1 MRYAISIPN
10 IGDAFGDPRFAADLA
25 VEAEA
30 AGWDGFFV
38 WDHIGADWA
47 WVVSD
52 PWVTLAAIA
61 VRTTSLIIG
70 TGVTPL
76 PRRRPWKVARETV
89 TLDRLAGGRVRL
101 GVGIGTDA
109 EHEYSCFDERGDD
122 KLHGA
127 MLDEGLDV
135 LTGLWSGEPFSY
147 QGAHYRIT
155 NAVFLPTP
163 VQQPRIPIW
172 VAGLWPN
179 KKPFRRAAQ
188 WDGVWPIGRDGP
200 MTPDDIRA
208 MLGYIGRHRADDRA
222 FDVVF
227 GGETLGTDRAADAA
241 KVAAYAEAGVTWW
254 VEGLSN
260 WRGSI
265 ADQRQRLRQGPP
277 RLEL

>member
-1 MRYAISIPN
+1 M
-10 IGDAFGDPRFAADLA
+10 
-25 VEAEA
+25 
-30 AGWDGFFV
+30 
-38 WDHIGADWA
+38 
-47 WVVSD
+47 
-52 PWVTLAAIA
+52 
-61 VRTTSLIIG
+61 RTTRLIIG
-70 TGVTPL
+70 TGVTSL

-89 TLDRLAGGRVRL
+89 TLDRLAGGRTRL

-135 LTGLWSGEPFSY
+135 LTGLWSGESFSY
-147 QGAHYRIT
+147 QGQHYRIT
-155 NAVFLPTP
+155 NALFLPKP

-179 KKPFRRAAQ
+179 KKPSQRAAR
-188 WDGVWPIGRDGP
+188 WDGVWPIGRDVP
-200 MTPDDIRA
+200 LTPDDIRE
-208 MLGYIGRHRADDRA
+208 MLAYIQQGRTAGGA

-227 GGETLGTDRAADAA
+227 GGETSGTDRAADAA
-241 KVAAYAEAGVTWW
+241 KVAAYADAGVTWW

-265 ADQRQRLRQGPP
+265 EDQRRRVQQGPP
-277 RLEL
+277 KLES

>member
-1 MRYAISIPN
+1 MQYAISIPN
-10 IGDAFGDPRFAADLA
+10 IGDAFGNPHFAVDLA

-38 WDHIGADWA
+38 WDHIGADWE
-47 WVVSD
+47 WGVSD

-61 VRTTSLIIG
+61 VRTTNIVIG

-76 PRRRPWKVARETV
+76 PRRRPWKLARETV
-89 TLDRLAGGRVRL
+89 TLDHLAHGRVRL
-101 GVGIGTDA
+101 GVGIGTDT
-109 EHEYSCFDERGDD
+109 EHEYSCFGEATDQIV
-122 KLHGA
+122 HGV
-127 MLDEGLDV
+127 MLDEGLAV
-135 LTGLWSGEPFSY
+135 LTGLWRGESFSY
-147 QGAHYRIT
+147 VGNHYQVSK
-155 NAVFLPTP
+155 AVFLPKP

-172 VAGLWPN
+172 IAGLWPN

-208 MLGYIGRHRADDRA
+208 MCTYIQQHRTPDTP

-227 GGETLGTDRAADAA
+227 GGETSGTDRAADAA
-241 KVAAYAEAGVTWW
+241 KVTAYGAAGVTWW

-265 ADQRQRLRQGPP
+265 EDQRRRVQHGPP
-277 RLEL
+277 KL

>member
-10 IGDAFGDPRFAADLA
+10 IGDAFGDPHFAADLA

-38 WDHIGADWA
+38 WDHIGADWD

-61 VRTTSLIIG
+61 VRTTTLVIG

-76 PRRRPWKVARETV
+76 PRRRPWKLARETV
-89 TLDRLAGGRVRL
+89 TLDRLARGRVRL

-109 EHEYSCFDERGDD
+109 EHEYSCFDEGGDD
-122 KLHGA
+122 ALHGA
-127 MLDEGLDV
+127 MLDEGLAV
-135 LTGLWSGEPFSY
+135 LTGLWSGKPFSY
-147 QGAHYRIT
+147 HGEHYHVT

-188 WDGVWPIGRDGP
+188 WDGIWPIGRDGP
-200 MTPDDIRA
+200 MTPADIRD
-208 MLGYIGRHRADDRA
+208 MLAYTQQHRTGERA

-227 GGETLGTDRAADAA
+227 GGETSGTDRAGDAA
-241 KVAAYAEAGVTWW
+241 HVAAYSDASVTWW

-260 WRGSI
+260 GRGSI
-265 ADQRQRLRQGPP
+265 EDQRKRVQQGPP
-277 RLEL
+277 KP